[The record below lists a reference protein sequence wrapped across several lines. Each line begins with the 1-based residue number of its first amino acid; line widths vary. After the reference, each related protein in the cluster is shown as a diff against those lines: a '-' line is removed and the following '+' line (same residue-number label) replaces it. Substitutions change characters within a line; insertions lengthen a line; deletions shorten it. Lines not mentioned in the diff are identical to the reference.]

1 MTPPRRRY
9 GAELEAAL
17 LTAAWDELI
26 ETGYARLTM
35 ESVAVRAH
43 TSEPV
48 LYRRWANKDEL
59 VLAAF
64 ERHRKDN
71 PIEVPDTGAL
81 RTDMLAYL
89 ASASHALAGFFAIA
103 TAATFSGFL
112 VGRGLTPAQVR
123 TKVMDPEALVRSRAI
138 YQRAHD
144 RGELDLDHLADAVL
158 DLPFELIRHDLL
170 MHLEPPG
177 PARIRAIVDDVFL
190 PLTKQPPTATPS
202 RRGRSK

>member
-1 MTPPRRRY
+1 MTPPRRY
-9 GAELEAAL
+9 GAELETAL
-17 LTAAWDELI
+17 LKAAWDELI
-26 ETGYARLTM
+26 ETGYSRLTM
-35 ESVAVRAH
+35 ESVAVRGR

-81 RTDMLAYL
+81 RTDLLAYL
-89 ASASHALAGFFAIA
+89 ASASQALAGFFAIA

-123 TKVMDPEALVRSRAI
+123 TKVMDPEALVRSRVI

-144 RGELDLDHLADAVL
+144 RGELDLDRLTDAVL
-158 DLPFELIRHDLL
+158 DLPSQLIRHDLL
-170 MHLEPPG
+170 MHLEPPS
-177 PARIRAIVDDVFL
+177 PDRIRTIVDEIFL
-190 PLTKQPPTATPS
+190 PLATPAPPAKPS
-202 RRGRSK
+202 RRGRST

>member
-71 PIEVPDTGAL
+71 PIAAPDTGAL
-81 RTDMLAYL
+81 RTDLLTYL
-89 ASASHALAGFFAIA
+89 ASVSQALAGFFAIA
-103 TAATFSGFL
+103 TAASFSGFL
-112 VGRGLTPAQVR
+112 AGSGLTPGEVR
-123 TKVMDPEALVRSRAI
+123 TKVMDPEALTRVRAI

-144 RGELDLDHLADAVL
+144 RGELDLTHIPDAVL
-158 DLPFELIRHDLL
+158 DLPFDLIRHDLV
-170 MHLEPPG
+170 MHREPPT
-177 PARIRAIVDDVFL
+177 PARIRTIVDDLFL
-190 PLTKQPPTATPS
+190 PLATPSQPAKPS
-202 RRGRSK
+202 RRGRST